1 MENMMESALRM
12 IAAVTT
18 CTYCDGTGIDPPT
31 NAHPCPS
38 CCGRKIMTVLN
49 QWEAQQ
55 LAGVTLLVIQRHRE
69 ATDAND

>member
-18 CTYCDGTGIDPPT
+18 CAYCDGTGIDPLT
-31 NAHPCPS
+31 NAHECPL

-49 QWEAQQ
+49 QWEAQK
-55 LAGVTLLVIQRHRE
+55 LAGATLLAIQRHRE
-69 ATDAND
+69 ASDADS